1 MTYDVEMAYADAARA
16 LHQVPLAQFVAERK
30 RLADEL
36 RAAGDKKG
44 GAKLRQLPRPSVS
57 AWVTNQL
64 YWHARD
70 LYDEMMAAAAKLR
83 DGDLGATAAHR
94 DAIAK
99 LRQRATAMLADA
111 GHAATSATL
120 HKVATNLAAISALGG
135 FFPDEPGEMTADRDP
150 PGFETKPP

>member
-1 MTYDVEMAYADAARA
+1 MAYEDAVRA
-16 LHQVPLAQFVAERK
+16 LYQVPLAEFVAERK

-44 GAKLRQLPRPSVS
+44 GAKLRQTPRPSVS

-70 LYDEMMAAAAKLR
+70 LFDVMLASAAKIR
-83 DGDLGATAAHR
+83 AGDHAATAAHR
-94 DAIAK
+94 DAIAQ
-99 LRQRATAMLADA
+99 LRQRATAMLTDA
-111 GHAATSATL
+111 GHTPSSATL
-120 HKVATNLAAISALGG
+120 HKVTTNLAAISALGG
-135 FFPDEPGEMTADRDP
+135 FFPDTAGEMSADRDP